1 MRKAM
6 EGVYKDVAGRVGQP
20 LIDEFLKET
29 RGATN

>member
-1 MRKAM
+1 MRKALDP
-6 EGVYKDVAGRVGQP
+6 VYKDVASRVGQS

>member
-6 EGVYKDVAGRVGQP
+6 EPVYKDVANRVGQK